1 VPPTE
6 GIRATRLGNGVRVV
20 SDADPDLRSVT
31 VGIWVENGS
40 RYETDAQAGISHFLE
55 HLFFKGTSRRS
66 AAQIAQEVEALGGV
80 LNAFTGK
87 EETCYYAKALPEHL
101 PILLDVLGDVFTQS
115 TFPDDE
121 IERERTVI
129 AQEILQVEDTP
140 EEHVHD
146 LFGMAFWPGHPL
158 ARPIAGTVQSIAAFG
173 RTQFLD
179 FMAERYR
186 PDRILIA
193 AAGALTHETLVA
205 GVERELGALTGASRA
220 VDVSPPSVRGGRWS
234 TNKDL
239 EQTHICLGAP
249 GIPYTD
255 PARFAVYLLQLALGG
270 GMGSR
275 LFQEVRERRGRAYT
289 VYAFHSGFRDTG
301 CFGVYA
307 ATSPQWVE
315 EVVEVCRAT
324 FADVMRSGLQPEE
337 LARVKTQMK
346 GGLLL
351 GLETSDS
358 RMTRLARTTL
368 HFGRDVPVEE
378 VCAGVDAVTNDAIVE
393 AATRIF
399 GGDVLNV
406 TVLGPG
412 GPAEA

>member
-1 VPPTE
+1 
-6 GIRATRLGNGVRVV
+6 VV
-20 SDADPDLRSVT
+20 SDADPDLRSVS

-55 HLFFKGTSRRS
+55 HLFFKGTARRT
-66 AAQIAQEVEALGGV
+66 AAQIAQEVEALGGM

-115 TFPDDE
+115 TFPDEE

-146 LFGMAFWPGHPL
+146 LFGLAFWPGHPL
-158 ARPIAGTVQSIAAFG
+158 ARPIAGTVQSIG
-173 RTQFLD
+173 RYGRREFLD

-186 PDRILIA
+186 PDRVLVA
-193 AAGALTHETLVA
+193 AAGALDHDALLA
-205 GVERELGALTGASRA
+205 GVEQQLGALHGTSRKVEVTA
-220 VDVSPPSVRGGRWS
+220 PRVQGGRWATS
-234 TNKDL
+234 KDL

-255 PARFAVYLLQLALGG
+255 PARFAVYLFQLALGG

-289 VYAFHSGFRDTG
+289 VYAFHSGFHDTG

-315 EVVEVCRAT
+315 EVVDVCRAS
-324 FADVMRSGLQPEE
+324 FADVIRSGLAPDE

-358 RMTRLARTTL
+358 RMTRVARSTL
-368 HFGRDVPVEE
+368 HFGRDVPIEE
-378 VCAGVDAVTNDAIVE
+378 VCASVDAVTNDAIVE
-393 AATRIF
+393 AASRIF

-406 TVLGPG
+406 TVLGPDG
-412 GPAEA
+412 GSATA